1 MMYKTKQL
9 LLFLSII
16 LILTGCS
23 EKFKVTPVE
32 SLKIEYGDKLD
43 NTLLFD
49 KETSSEGTKVKLVEG
64 FDPMQIGQQEITVTF
79 TDNNQKKEMQAKTK
93 VLVADTKKP
102 IITLEKDH
110 LEIIEGEKLDLYSMV
125 KKVTDEID
133 GKLTYVKKKAKNG
146 EWCIEDKG
154 VNTNQT
160 GEYTVEVIAVD
171 NNGNETKKTINVTI
185 KEKPVI
191 KVEKP
196 ETQELLEQEQNQE
209 TVNTE
214 VETKPQQNES
224 NKPEKDENQ
233 TVATVVLN
241 NQSLQKQT
249 EQILSSILTEDMND
263 TQRLYAI
270 YKWVEGNIYYDGNFT
285 KADWETMADTALK
298 RRRGNCYAFYAAS
311 RALLTAAGYQSDLAS
326 FPAEAHVWNRV
337 YLNGAWYHFDTTT
350 GWGGDRF
357 LLTDDELRA
366 YRYGDLYYVW

>member
-9 LLFLSII
+9 LIFLSII
-16 LILTGCS
+16 SILTGCS

-49 KETSSEGTKVKLVEG
+49 KENSSEGTKVKLVEG
-64 FDPMQIGQQEITVTF
+64 FDSMQIGQQEITVTF
-79 TDNNQKKEMQAKTK
+79 TDNKQKKEMQAKTK

-171 NNGNETKKTINVTI
+171 NNGNETKKTINVMI

-191 KVEKP
+191 KVETP
-196 ETQELLEQEQNQE
+196 ETQESLEQEQNQE
-209 TVNTE
+209 AVNTE

-224 NKPEKDENQ
+224 NKLEKDENQ
-233 TVATVVLN
+233 NTTIVVLN
-241 NQSLQKQT
+241 NKSLQKQT
-249 EQILSSILTEDMND
+249 EKILSSILAEDMDD

-270 YKWVEGNIYYDGNFT
+270 YKWVEGNINYDGNFT
-285 KADWETMADTALK
+285 KSDWETMADTALK
-298 RRRGNCYAFYAAS
+298 RRRGNCYAFYATS
-311 RALLTAAGYQSDLAS
+311 RALLSAAGYQNDMAS
-326 FPAEAHVWNRV
+326 FPEETHVWNRV
-337 YLNGAWYHFDTTT
+337 NLGGTWYHFDTTT